1 VYINKIGGCFVKT
14 KTVFVCSDCGY
25 ESPKWLGKCPG
36 CGSWNSFVEE
46 FEAEKKA
53 GVVLGSS
60 QPVKLNSVEIA
71 EEERYK
77 TGLGELDRVLGGG
90 IVKGSLILVGGDPG
104 IGKST
109 LMLQISESIGRT
121 NQTILYI
128 SGEESEKQIKLRASR
143 LDVNSDNLYIVSE
156 TNLSS
161 IEKFIEDMKPAIAV
175 VDSIQTVYRGELTS
189 APGSVSQVREATA
202 SLMRIAKSMGIAIF
216 IVGHVTKEGAIAGPR
231 VLEHMVDTVLYFE
244 GERHHTYR
252 ILRAVKNR
260 FGSTNEI
267 GIFEMRDTGLVEILN
282 PSELML
288 SGRPENVPGTVVVC
302 SMEGTRPVLV
312 ELQALV
318 SPTSFGMPRRM
329 ATGIDYNRVV
339 LLMAVLEKKVGLQLQ
354 TFDAYVNAAGGMKV
368 DEPAVD
374 LGIVCAAASSFRNA
388 QISSRTVVMG
398 EVGLTGE
405 VRGISF
411 IEKRIQEA
419 YKLGFDTV
427 IIPKDNLKG
436 IKGLSGIK
444 VYGAADVYEA
454 LDIVLGG

>member
-1 VYINKIGGCFVKT
+1 VKP
-14 KTVFVCSDCGY
+14 KTVFVCGECGY

-36 CGSWNSFVEE
+36 CGSWNTMVEE
-46 FEAEKKA
+46 VSQDKQVMVSGEISRPKK
-53 GVVLGSS
+53 LYSIEIS
-60 QPVKLNSVEIA
+60 Q
-71 EEERYK
+71 EERYK

-90 IVKGSLILVGGDPG
+90 VVKGSLILVGGDPG

-109 LMLQISESIGRT
+109 LLLQISNSIGKS

-128 SGEESEKQIKLRASR
+128 SGEESEKQIKLRSSR
-143 LDVNSDNLYIVSE
+143 LNIDSDNIYIVSE
-156 TNLSS
+156 TNLAN
-161 IEKFIEDMKPAIAV
+161 IEKYIEDLKPDVAV
-175 VDSIQTVYRGELTS
+175 IDSIQTIYRSDLTS
-189 APGSVSQVREATA
+189 APGSVSQVREATG
-202 SLMRIAKSMGIAIF
+202 SLMRIAKSMNIAIF

-252 ILRAVKNR
+252 VLRSVKNR

-267 GIFEMRDTGLVEILN
+267 GVFEMRDTGLVEILN

-288 SGRPENVPGTVVVC
+288 SGRPKNVPGTVVIS

-329 ATGIDYNRVV
+329 TTGIDYNRVV
-339 LLMAVLEKKVGLQLQ
+339 LLMAVLEKRIGMQLQ
-354 TFDAYVNAAGGMKV
+354 TSDAYVNIAGGIRV

-374 LGIVCAAASSFRNA
+374 LGAVCAIASSFRNTE
-388 QISSRTVVMG
+388 IDPRTAVMG

-405 VRGISF
+405 VRAVSF

-419 YKLGFDTV
+419 YKLGFKRVV
-427 IIPKDNLKG
+427 IPRDNLKG
-436 IKGLSGIK
+436 VKDINGIDICG
-444 VYGAADVYEA
+444 VQDVYEA
-454 LDIVLGG
+454 LDAVLGGK

>member
-1 VYINKIGGCFVKT
+1 MKSKAI
-14 KTVFVCSDCGY
+14 FVCNECGY
-25 ESPKWLGKCPG
+25 ESLKWQGKCTG
-36 CGSWNSFVEE
+36 CGAWNSFIEE
-46 FEAEKKA
+46 LNQDKK
-53 GVVLGSS
+53 S
-60 QPVKLNSVEIA
+60 QIYEHNSHPVKLQSIEIVD
-71 EEERYK
+71 EERYK
-77 TGLGELDRVLGGG
+77 TGIAELDRVLGGG
-90 IVKGSLILVGGDPG
+90 IVKGSMVLVGGDPG

-109 LMLQISESIGRT
+109 LLLQISNSIGRT

-143 LDVNSDNLYIVSE
+143 LNIDSDNLYIVSE
-156 TNLSS
+156 TNMST
-161 IEKFIEDMKPAIAV
+161 IEKFIADIKPSIAV
-175 VDSIQTVYRGELTS
+175 IDSIQTVYSSELTS
-189 APGSVSQVREATA
+189 APGSVSQVREATG
-202 SLMRIAKSMGIAIF
+202 SLMRIAKTMNIAIF
-216 IVGHVTKEGAIAGPR
+216 IVGHVTKEGSIAGPK
-231 VLEHMVDTVLYFE
+231 VLEHIVDTVLYFE

-267 GIFEMRDTGLVEILN
+267 GIFEMRDSGLVEVLN

-288 SGRPENVPGTVVVC
+288 TGRPKDVPGTVVV
-302 SMEGTRPVLV
+302 SSIEGTRPVLV

-339 LLMAVLEKKVGLQLQ
+339 LLMAVLEKRVGLQLQ
-354 TFDAYVNAAGGMKV
+354 TYDAYVNVAGGMRI

-374 LGIVCAAASSFRNA
+374 LGIVCAIASSFKNKE
-388 QISSRTVVMG
+388 INSRMAVMG
-398 EVGLTGE
+398 EIGLTGE

-419 YKLGFDTV
+419 FKLGFNAV
-427 IIPKDNLKG
+427 VIPKDNAYGAKDIKG
-436 IKGLSGIK
+436 INIFS
-444 VYGAADVYEA
+444 AENVYEA